1 MKPGVMHIVARGN
14 PWPLVPSPFLATA
27 LLNGV
32 EGQHNKN
39 LKKFS
44 HHIFL
49 AVFLDAG
56 QEVHAHHLS
65 ALEEPKSRSV
75 GMKTQTR

>member
-1 MKPGVMHIVARGN
+1 MLIVARGN
-14 PWPLVPSPFLATA
+14 PWPLVPSPFLVTA

-32 EGQHNKN
+32 EGQHSNN
-39 LKKFS
+39 PKKFS

-49 AVFLDAG
+49 AAFLDAG

-75 GMKTQTR
+75 EMKIQTG

>member
-1 MKPGVMHIVARGN
+1 MLIVARGN
-14 PWPLVPSPFLATA
+14 PWPLVPSPFLVTD

-32 EGQHNKN
+32 EGQHRNP
-39 LKKFS
+39 KKFL

-75 GMKTQTR
+75 GMKIQTG

>member
-1 MKPGVMHIVARGN
+1 M
-14 PWPLVPSPFLATA
+14 TA

-75 GMKTQTR
+75 GMKYKLDNDVFFVSVFMHLSRFYRMKKCMA

>member
-1 MKPGVMHIVARGN
+1 M
-14 PWPLVPSPFLATA
+14 TA
-27 LLNGV
+27 PLNGV

-75 GMKTQTR
+75 GMKYKLDNDVFFCLSFHASR

>member
-1 MKPGVMHIVARGN
+1 MLIVARGN
-14 PWPLVPSPFLATA
+14 PWPLVPSPFLVTA

-39 LKKFS
+39 PKKFS

>member
-1 MKPGVMHIVARGN
+1 MLIVSRGN
-14 PWPLVPSPFLATA
+14 PWSLVPGPWHFLVKD

-39 LKKFS
+39 PKKFS

-49 AVFLDAG
+49 AAFLDAG

-75 GMKTQTR
+75 GMKIHTG